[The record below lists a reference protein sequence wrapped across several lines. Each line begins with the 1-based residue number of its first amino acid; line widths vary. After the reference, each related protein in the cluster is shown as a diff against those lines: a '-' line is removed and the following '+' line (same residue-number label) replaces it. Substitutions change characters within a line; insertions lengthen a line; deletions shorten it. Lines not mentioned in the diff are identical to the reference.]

1 MSILKG
7 LSIWVAIFAFM
18 IVSNPFPLPSAVAQ
32 EEKPKQETT
41 QGEKAREEY
50 ELGTMTVTAQKKEEN
65 VQDVPM
71 SISVFSDIQ
80 IEDAGIENT
89 LELTR
94 FTPNLYMGKSGPVNQ
109 IIIRGISPYDI
120 DTSIYS
126 PAGFYVDDVS
136 LPLNYMQNAELFD
149 IERVEVLKGP
159 QGTLY
164 GRNSESG
171 VINIITKQPD
181 NEFRGKV
188 FGEYGSYDTEHG
200 SSPSY
205 RAGGNISGPI
215 VQDKLYLGL
224 AGQWEASDGFMKNE
238 YNNDD
243 EATKIDHINGR
254 GTLRWTPTEQW
265 NISFI
270 ADAMDT
276 DDGFGVYRF
285 MTGLHKTDRYK
296 INYDGEDYYSEQEG
310 NGQTLRVKYEGD
322 SFNLLSVSGRRYYQ
336 HQYAMDSGCSADPA
350 GNSYQTYENNQ
361 LSEEVRVSS
370 PNDSGPFDWLVG
382 VYGFKEETDIDF
394 DNPMMGQRNTDAD
407 TKGYAVFGHGTYT
420 FFNKLH
426 LTAGLRYDHQDLEG
440 KQEYKFIDMM
450 TGSPQ
455 TLNFDKDLDYD
466 EVLPKFSVAFD
477 FTGDIMTYISASK
490 GYLTG
495 GYNYHL
501 AGDLESFYYDP
512 EYTWNYEAGIKTAWL
527 DRKVIA
533 NLSFFYID
541 IEDKQVYEAFYPHV
555 MEQEIKNAAE
565 AHSIGFE
572 LELQARPVQG
582 LDLFGGFGYTE
593 AKFDDWT
600 ATEVVGYNPDW
611 TPIMGTYDYKDE
623 YLPHAPKYTY
633 NLGAQYRHQSGFF
646 GRVDLL
652 GIGSFYCDAKNK
664 VKEDAYELVN
674 LRLGYEREHFDI
686 IFWCKNVFDEGYE
699 TMKYDWA
706 GDELV
711 QDGEPRMFGATLT
724 YRF

>member
-1 MSILKG
+1 MSILRG
-7 LSIWVAIFAFM
+7 LSIWVAIFAVTVVLNLFP
-18 IVSNPFPLPSAVAQ
+18 VPFAVA
-32 EEKPKQETT
+32 EEKKVQ
-41 QGEKAREEY
+41 KEY
-50 ELGTMTVTAQKKEEN
+50 ELETMTVTSQKREED
-65 VQDVPM
+65 VQEVPM

-109 IIIRGISPYDI
+109 LIIRGISPYDI

-136 LPLNYMQNAELFD
+136 FPLNYMQNADLFD
-149 IERVEVLKGP
+149 IERIEVLKGP

-205 RAGGNISGPI
+205 RAGGSISGPM
-215 VQDKLYLGL
+215 VRDKLYLGL
-224 AGQWEASDGFMKNE
+224 AGQWENSDGFIKNE

-243 EATKIDHINGR
+243 EARKIDHINGR
-254 GTLRWTPTEQW
+254 GTLRWTPTNKW
-265 NISFI
+265 DISFI

-276 DDGFGVYRF
+276 DDGFGYYRF
-285 MTGLHKTDRYK
+285 MTGQNKTDRYK
-296 INYDGEDYYSEQEG
+296 INWDDNHYSEQQG
-310 NGQTLRVKYEGD
+310 NGQTLRAKYEGD

-336 HQYAMDSGCSADPA
+336 HQYVIDCGCSADP
-350 GNSYQTYENNQ
+350 SYTGDSYKKYENDQ
-361 LSEEVRVSS
+361 LSEEIRVSS
-370 PNDSGPFDWLVG
+370 PNDSRAFEWLLG

-394 DNPMMGQRNTDAD
+394 DHPMVGQRNTDMD
-407 TKGYAVFGHGTYT
+407 TDGYAVFGQGTYT
-420 FFNKLH
+420 FFDRLH

-450 TGSPQ
+450 TGTPQ
-455 TLNFDKDLDYD
+455 ALNYGKDLDYD
-466 EVLPKFSVAFD
+466 EVLPKFSIAFD
-477 FTGDIMTYISASK
+477 FTGDIMAYASASK

-495 GYNYHL
+495 GYNYGL
-501 AGDLESFYYDP
+501 ARDLESFCYDP
-512 EYTWNYEAGIKTAWL
+512 EYTWDYEAGLKTAWI

-541 IEDKQVYEAFYPHV
+541 IEDKQVYEAVYPHI
-555 MEQEIKNAAE
+555 MEMEIKNAAE
-565 AHSIGFE
+565 AHSMGIE

-582 LDLFGGFGYTE
+582 LDVFAGFGYTDTE
-593 AKFDDWT
+593 VDDWT
-600 ATEVVGYNPDW
+600 ATEIVGYNPDW
-611 TPIMGTYDYKDE
+611 TPMMGTYDYEGKD
-623 YLPHAPKYTY
+623 LPHAPEYTY
-633 NLGAQYRHQSGFF
+633 NLGVQYRHQSGFF
-646 GRVDLL
+646 GRADFL

-674 LRLGYEREHFDI
+674 LRMGYEREHFDI